1 MVGTIVFRSAT
12 AITIINIVHEVQNK
26 YKHKRK
32 AKRKAKKRNAKKHD
46 TVTTSLYAQ
55 IFYGRTDVI
64 FANSTVR

>member
-1 MVGTIVFRSAT
+1 M
-12 AITIINIVHEVQNK
+12 AIIIIIIIINIVQEVQNK

-32 AKRKAKKRNAKKHD
+32 AEKKEKKGENM
-46 TVTTSLYAQ
+46 TVATSLYAQ

>member
-32 AKRKAKKRNAKKHD
+32 AKRKAKKKKRKK
-46 TVTTSLYAQ
+46 A
-55 IFYGRTDVI
+55 
-64 FANSTVR
+64 